1 MTDMSKEGSIVL
13 FLYFEGFKVW
23 QFYSEWVNWQAHIC
37 SLALSIIV
45 IIYATIIQI
54 LSLNW

>member
-23 QFYSEWVNWQAHIC
+23 QFYSDGVNWQAHIC
-37 SLALSIIV
+37 CLALSIIV
-45 IIYATIIQI
+45 IIYAKIIQI

>member
-1 MTDMSKEGSIVL
+1 MSKEGSIVL

-23 QFYSEWVNWQAHIC
+23 QFYSEWVNCQAHFC